1 MTSKLLSPFGPAP
14 VLNRAYLARKYHPGR
29 DPENAEQVT
38 PIVIGAPQSD
48 PGGVGD
54 REDFGIYAQLRESV
68 EDQSRMSFPHIWPLR
83 IVIHDVSQPHSQF
96 ICAAV
101 TTSTGRRGFKSTLSA
116 QSRTTTYVYPES
128 TGHAVANLRAQAP
141 KLSKVWNGAHIFT
154 WTTKHACARVH
165 QAALEDDGEA
175 DIPAEDE
182 GPDDPPED
190 VEDPDPPANQDLL
203 YPPVPPDKSGPS
215 IVTVLACS
223 GCAYFSDFSVAM
235 LLTLDEARCYWE

>member
-1 MTSKLLSPFGPAP
+1 
-14 VLNRAYLARKYHPGR
+14 
-29 DPENAEQVT
+29 
-38 PIVIGAPQSD
+38 
-48 PGGVGD
+48 
-54 REDFGIYAQLRESV
+54 
-68 EDQSRMSFPHIWPLR
+68 MSFPHIWPLR